1 MFSPRFQVG
10 FPEPAPPSPTCF
22 SWALWGVFRR
32 PLWWRWTQPLS
43 SSASL
48 GKQRRGTP
56 PCRAKM
62 PTLLPHT
69 SEGRGGHGELALQH
83 TRSATPSGRGL
94 GTQGGRPSHEPPPP
108 QGLGSVEVPAI
119 RGEEELVQVSQQQLP
134 GVPGEGCQV
143 PGVRQRGGM
152 TRGAQCCPVNRRGH
166 AGMRTTLLL
175 CACSV
180 MSDPV

>member
-1 MFSPRFQVG
+1 MFSPCFQVA
-10 FPEPAPPSPTCF
+10 FPEPAPPALTCF
-22 SWALWGVFRR
+22 SWALWGVCRR

-48 GKQRRGTP
+48 GKQRRRTS

-94 GTQGGRPSHEPPPP
+94 GTQGGRPSHEPPH
-108 QGLGSVEVPAI
+108 LRDSV
-119 RGEEELVQVSQQQLP
+119 RLKCRQSEERKSWSRSLSSSSLVSP
-134 GVPGEGCQV
+134 GKA
-143 PGVRQRGGM
+143 VRF
-152 TRGAQCCPVNRRGH
+152 
-166 AGMRTTLLL
+166 LE
-175 CACSV
+175 
-180 MSDPV
+180 